1 MQNQLW
7 GKARSYLETSLGIRP
22 DVVGYR
28 LFGQL
33 LEKMGESDAAAE
45 AFRLG
50 LEAATAAESVPALEN
65 LTPERPLGST
75 D

>member
-33 LEKMGESDAAAE
+33 LEKMGEMDAAAE

-50 LEAATAAESVPALEN
+50 LEAATAAESMPALEN
-65 LTPERPLGST
+65 MPAVRPPEST
-75 D
+75 G